1 MPQDFLI
8 LHKKRLNLDII
19 TLTILKNLMKLL
31 LRTMLYY
38 RIMYIELFILEGI
51 LVIAIERIIVSDQ
64 FLPIQNL
71 RII

>member
-38 RIMYIELFILEGI
+38 RSMYIELFILEGI

>member
-38 RIMYIELFILEGI
+38 RSMYIELFILEGI
-51 LVIAIERIIVSDQ
+51 LVIAMERIIVSNQ